1 MSISLND
8 NNGNRLQ
15 GQFRTVVTSPDEISI
30 KIDINHV
37 LNKGLQE
44 DQDLQDATFHF

>member
-1 MSISLND
+1 MTIMVTE
-8 NNGNRLQ
+8 

-37 LNKGLQE
+37 LNKGL
-44 DQDLQDATFHF
+44 